1 MRCHAESSSR
11 LEWTSLPTLERP
23 EGDQAGSMTHW
34 ARISVLLA
42 LFVVGQA
49 HPGRVALAQEAPVRA
64 VLFYSPTCP
73 HCEQVIAAVLP
84 AIFDLYGGAPRVS
97 SIVGPERADPVLH
110 LVANSQLEV
119 LLVDASW
126 STGQQ
131 LYRASIQDFALPE
144 DREGVPQ
151 LVIGDTVLVGAE
163 EIPLRLPMLIQHG
176 LDRGG
181 TPWPRVTGLDQLI
194 ALVSREV
201 GALALD
207 DSGKDEEVVEE
218 VASDAGGGTPAD
230 MAAVPGDPT
239 AAAPEQPTADPEEAE
254 VERPTPVTD
263 ATTDAIEG
271 RATATPS
278 RLETI
283 ELGGVT
289 LAQRVGQDP
298 VGNGIAVAVL
308 VVMLVSTLLVWRWS
322 GVVSPTRPPGIY
334 IPILAVVGIGV
345 ASYLSYVEVQG
356 VMAVCGPVGD
366 CNTVQQSEYARVLG
380 VLPVGV
386 LGLAG
391 YVAIFT
397 AWFASRARSGRL
409 ALLAKLGLLVM
420 AVIGT
425 LFSIYLTF
433 LEPFVLGATCAWCLA
448 SAVIITSLMWLSARP
463 GRDAWRRLRAGSTR
477 GLVRAGRPGT
487 R

>member
-1 MRCHAESSSR
+1 
-11 LEWTSLPTLERP
+11 L
-23 EGDQAGSMTHW
+23 
-34 ARISVLLA
+34 LLA
-42 LFVVGQA
+42 LFVIGQA
-49 HPGRVALAQEAPVRA
+49 PPGRVALTQEAPVRA

-73 HCEQVIAAVLP
+73 HCEQVITAVLP
-84 AIFDLYGGAPRVS
+84 AILDRYGGAPRVW
-97 SIVGPERADPVLH
+97 SIVGPERPDPVLH
-110 LVANSQLEV
+110 LVANSQLEI

-126 STGQQ
+126 SAGQQ
-131 LYRASIQDFALPE
+131 LYRASIQEYALPE

-151 LVIGDTVLVGAE
+151 LVIGDTVLVGSE

-194 ALVSREV
+194 AVVSREV

-207 DSGKDEEVVEE
+207 DSEKDQEVEE
-218 VASDAGGGTPAD
+218 RIASDTGGGAPAE
-230 MAAVPGDPT
+230 MAEAQGD
-239 AAAPEQPTADPEEAE
+239 AAAQDLATVGQPEAE
-254 VERPTPVTD
+254 VERPTPGEEPTPVADEKVDEPFEPAPDHWPGSRGAETQP
-263 ATTDAIEG
+263 AEAHPGTEVSITDAIEG
-271 RATATPS
+271 RALATPS

-289 LAQRVGQDP
+289 LAQRLSQDP
-298 VGNGIAVAVL
+298 VGNSIAVAVL
-308 VVMLVSTLLVWRWS
+308 VVMLVSTLSIWRWA

-334 IPILAVVGIGV
+334 IPILSVVGIGV
-345 ASYLSYVEVQG
+345 ASYLSYVEIQG

-397 AWFASRARSGRL
+397 AWFVSRARSGRL

-433 LEPFVLGATCAWCLA
+433 LEPFVLGATCACCLA
-448 SAVIITSLMWLSARP
+448 SAVIITSVMWLSARP
-463 GRDAWRRLRAGSTR
+463 GRDAWRRLRT
-477 GLVRAGRPGT
+477 PGPART
-487 R
+487 P

>member
-1 MRCHAESSSR
+1 M
-11 LEWTSLPTLERP
+11 
-23 EGDQAGSMTHW
+23 Q
-34 ARISVLLA
+34 V
-42 LFVVGQA
+42 
-49 HPGRVALAQEAPVRA
+49 

-73 HCEQVIAAVLP
+73 HCEEVITGVLP
-84 AIFDLYGGAPRVS
+84 LIFEHYGGAPRVW
-97 SIVGPERADPVLH
+97 SITTPERAEAVVH
-110 LVANSQLEV
+110 LVANSRLEM
-119 LLVDASW
+119 LLIDASW
-126 STGQQ
+126 PTGQS
-131 LYRASIQDFALPE
+131 LYRASIQDFELPT

-151 LVIGDTVLVGAE
+151 LVIGDTVLVGSE
-163 EIPLRLPMLIQHG
+163 EIPQRLPLLIQQG
-176 LDRGG
+176 LDAGG

-194 ALVSREV
+194 AVVSSEV

-207 DSGKDEEVVEE
+207 DSGKDEEDEEDEQDEEVVEE
-218 VASDAGGGTPAD
+218 VTSDAGGGTPAD

-239 AAAPEQPTADPEEAE
+239 ADPEEAE

-263 ATTDAIEG
+263 AITDAIKG

-308 VVMLVSTLLVWRWS
+308 VVMLVSTLLVWRWA

-391 YVAIFT
+391 YVAIIT
-397 AWFASRARSGRL
+397 AWFVSRARSGRL

-463 GRDAWRRLRAGSTR
+463 GRDAWRRLRT
-477 GLVRAGRPGT
+477 PGPA
-487 R
+487 RHP